1 MSKLGQVFLRDR
13 RILEYISSHVSGR
26 ILEIGGGDG
35 RLTRYLIS
43 KGEVWVV
50 EIDSRFIQMLEAIA
64 HHVIH
69 ADFLRVEPFDVDWI
83 VGNIPY
89 YISSPILFRLL
100 DWNFYRAIL
109 MFQSEFVDKM
119 LMKERDRKYG
129 RLSVMAQYYFNI
141 TPLRRVSKYS
151 FSPIPKVDSTI
162 VMLEKIRARD
172 TGFENFIRS
181 IFTQKNKKLK
191 NVLRGVDE
199 KYAERR
205 ADELSLEE
213 LLELYKT
220 YQ

>member
-1 MSKLGQVFLRDR
+1 
-13 RILEYISSHVSGR
+13 
-26 ILEIGGGDG
+26 
-35 RLTRYLIS
+35 
-43 KGEVWVV
+43 
-50 EIDSRFIQMLEAIA
+50 
-64 HHVIH
+64 
-69 ADFLRVEPFDVDWI
+69 
-83 VGNIPY
+83 
-89 YISSPILFRLL
+89 
-100 DWNFYRAIL
+100 IL

-119 LMKERDRKYG
+119 VMKERDRKYG

-162 VMLEKIRARD
+162 VMLEKIRERD
-172 TGFENFIRS
+172 IGFENFIRS

-191 NVLRGVDE
+191 NVLEDVDE